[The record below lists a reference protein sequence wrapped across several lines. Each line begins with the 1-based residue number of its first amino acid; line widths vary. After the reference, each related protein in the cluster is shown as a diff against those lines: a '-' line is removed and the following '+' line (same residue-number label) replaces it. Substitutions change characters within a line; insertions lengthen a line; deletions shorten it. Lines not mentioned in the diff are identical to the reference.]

1 MDFAFSRR
9 GLFQGTAAV
18 GGALAVSAS
27 SAGPVENI
35 RAARHPG
42 WVFGRMTG
50 AEALCEALLAEHVGC
65 VYGIPGAQENEL
77 WDTFK
82 EKNIPYLLV
91 THEFSAA
98 CMADGYAR
106 STGKPGVLCVVPGP
120 GVTNSLTGLGE
131 ALLDSS
137 PVVAIVGDVG
147 NGDKAKP
154 FQVHSLNQ
162 VDLLKPV
169 CKCVYPVQTVS
180 QIAAAVRQAFVTAQQ
195 GEPGPVA
202 VVIPY
207 NLFIEAHDYRTPPPA
222 IPAPPFDEA
231 AFEKSLAFLADK
243 KHRVGIYAGVGCM
256 EHAATLTA
264 VAELLQAPVAT
275 SVSGKGA
282 ISESHALAV
291 GWGFGAHASE
301 VAEKTFARDPKH
313 PLKSGVD
320 TLLAIGVK
328 FSEVSTGYYGNP
340 QPKHVVHVDA
350 NSCNL
355 GRVLKTDVCVHADAG
370 IYLGR
375 LLACADRLRRAEDPW
390 LVNHIRTLKAD
401 NAKELCATLAE
412 PRVPLVARK
421 AECGVDPLA
430 TVAALRKVLPEDA
443 MLFTDVSVTEHL
455 AAEHFRVCRARTYF
469 NPVDNQAMGWSI
481 PAAIGAQRVHHGKT
495 VATLTGDGCL
505 LMSALEITTAAREHL
520 PVKFVILD
528 DQAYHYMQML
538 QLPAYLRTTATILT
552 RLDYKSLAQ
561 AFGVAY
567 LEVNAVGELE
577 AKLRGAVCHA
587 GPVLVRVSTDY
598 SKRKV
603 RWVDAV
609 RARYTKELTAAQK
622 SRFLARIGS
631 RAVQLEKKND

>member
-18 GGALAVSAS
+18 GGALVAAG
-27 SAGPVENI
+27 AGQGGPVQHI
-35 RAARHPG
+35 RAAKHPG
-42 WVFGRMTG
+42 WVFGKMTG
-50 AEALCEALLAEHVGC
+50 AEALAEALVLEGVGC

-82 EKNIPYLLV
+82 EKGVPYLLV

-106 STGKPGVLCVVPGP
+106 STGRPGVLCVVPGP

-137 PVVAIVGDVG
+137 PVVAIVGDVA
-147 NGDKAKP
+147 NGENAKP

-162 VDLLKPV
+162 IELLKPV
-169 CKCVYPVQTVS
+169 CKCVYPVQSVG
-180 QIAAAVRQAFVTAQQ
+180 QIAAAVRQAFVTAQH

-202 VVIPY
+202 VVVPY

-222 IPAPPFDEA
+222 APDPTFDEA
-231 AFEKSLAFLADK
+231 AFERALPFLADQK
-243 KHRVGIYAGVGCM
+243 SRVGIYAGAGCM
-256 EHAATLTA
+256 NFSAELTA

-275 SVSGKGA
+275 SVSGRGA
-282 ISESHALAV
+282 INECHPLAV
-291 GWGFGAHASE
+291 GWGFGPHAST
-301 VAEKTFARDPKH
+301 VAETVFSGEKKH
-313 PLKSGVD
+313 PVKSGVD
-320 TLLAIGVK
+320 TVLAVGVK

-350 NSCNL
+350 NHCNL
-355 GRVLKTDVCVHADAG
+355 GRVLRTDVCVHADAG
-370 IYLGR
+370 VFFGR
-375 LLACADRLRRAEDPW
+375 LLACADRLRRPEDKW
-390 LVNHIRTLKAD
+390 LVNQIRGLKAEA
-401 NAKELCATLAE
+401 AKQLCNI
-412 PRVPLVARK
+412 PDGK
-421 AECGVDPLA
+421 CGVDPLA

-443 MLFTDVSVTEHL
+443 LLFTDVSVTEHL
-455 AAEHFRVCRARTYF
+455 AAEHFRVTQPRTYF
-469 NPVDNQAMGWSI
+469 NPVDNQAMGWSV
-481 PAAIGAQRVHHGKT
+481 PAAIGAQRVHPGRT

-505 LMSALEITTAAREHL
+505 LMSALEITTSAREHL

-552 RLDYKSLAQ
+552 RLDYKALAA

-567 LEVNAVGELE
+567 TEVISTAELE
-577 AKLRGAVCHA
+577 PKLRGAVAHP
-587 GPVLVRVSTDY
+587 GPVLVRVATDY
-598 SKRKV
+598 GKRSV

-609 RARYTKELTAAQK
+609 RARYTKELTPAQK
-622 SRFLARIGS
+622 ARFLARIGS
-631 RAVQLEKKND
+631 RVVHSDKAND

>member
-9 GLFQGTAAV
+9 GLFQGAAAV
-18 GGALAVSAS
+18 GGALATGAA
-27 SAGPVENI
+27 SAGPVEKV
-35 RAARHPG
+35 RAANHPG

-50 AEALCEALLAEHVGC
+50 AEALASALVAEGVGC

-77 WDTFK
+77 WDTLK
-82 EKNIPYLLV
+82 EKGVPYLLV

-137 PVVAIVGDVG
+137 PVVAIVGDVA
-147 NGDKAKP
+147 NGEKARP
-154 FQVHSLNQ
+154 FQVHALNQ
-162 VDLLKPV
+162 VELLKPV
-169 CKCVYPVQTVS
+169 CKCVYPVQNVN

-202 VVIPY
+202 VVVPY
-207 NLFIEAHDYRTPPPA
+207 NLFIEVHDFRTPPPA
-222 IPAPPFDEA
+222 VPAPPFDTI
-231 AFEKSLAFLADK
+231 AFERALPFLMDK
-243 KHRVGIYAGVGCM
+243 KHRVGIYAGAGCM
-256 EHAATLTA
+256 NYSAELAA

-275 SVSGKGA
+275 SVSGRGI
-282 ISESHALAV
+282 ISDCHPLAV
-291 GWGFGAHASE
+291 GWGFGPHASE
-301 VAEKTFARDPKH
+301 VAEKTFARDKKH

-340 QPKHVVHVDA
+340 QPKHVIHVDA
-350 NSCNL
+350 NPCNL
-355 GRVLKTDVCVHADAG
+355 GRILKTDVSVHADAG
-370 IYLGR
+370 IFLGR
-375 LLACADRLRRAEDPW
+375 LLACGDKLQRAEDKW
-390 LVNHIRTLKAD
+390 IVNHIRGLKAD
-401 NAKELCATLAE
+401 AAKQLCAI
-412 PRVPLVARK
+412 PQPK
-421 AECGVDPLA
+421 CGVDPLA
-430 TVAALRKVLPEDA
+430 TVAALRKLLPEDA
-443 MLFTDVSVTEHL
+443 LLFTDVSVTEHL
-455 AAEHFRVCRARTYF
+455 AAEHIRVRQPRTYF

-481 PAAIGAQRVHHGKT
+481 PAALGAQRVHHGKT

-505 LMSALEITTAAREHL
+505 LMSALEITTAARENL

-538 QLPAYLRTTATILT
+538 QKPAYLRTTATILT
-552 RLDYKSLAQ
+552 RLDYEALAK

-567 LEVNAVGELE
+567 AEITSHADLEP
-577 AKLRGAVCHA
+577 KLRGALCHN
-587 GPVLVRVSTDY
+587 GPVLVRVLTNYND
-598 SKRKV
+598 RHV

-609 RARYTKELTAAQK
+609 RARYTKELSAAQK
-622 SRFLARIGS
+622 ARFLARIGS
-631 RAVQLEKKND
+631 RAVQLEKQND

>member
-18 GGALAVSAS
+18 GSALAAS
-27 SAGPVENI
+27 RAGAGPIQQV
-35 RAARHPG
+35 RAQKHPG
-42 WVFGRMTG
+42 WVFGKMTG
-50 AEALCEALLAEHVGC
+50 AEALAEALLVEGVGC

-77 WDTFK
+77 WDTLK
-82 EKNIPYLLV
+82 EKGVPYLLV

-106 STGKPGVLCVVPGP
+106 STGRPGVLCVVPGP

-131 ALLDSS
+131 ALLDSA

-147 NGDKAKP
+147 NGEKAKP

-162 VDLLKPV
+162 VELLKPV
-169 CKCVYPVQTVS
+169 CKCVYPVQTVG
-180 QIAAAVRQAFVTAQQ
+180 QIAAAVRQAFVTAVQ

-202 VVIPY
+202 VVVPY
-207 NLFIEAHDYRTPPPA
+207 NLFIEVHDFRTPPPA
-222 IPAPPFDEA
+222 EPALPFDEA
-231 AFEKSLAFLADK
+231 AFERALPFLADQK
-243 KHRVGIYAGVGCM
+243 SRVGIYAGAGCM
-256 EHAATLTA
+256 NYSAELTA

-275 SVSGKGA
+275 SVSGKGV
-282 ISESHALAV
+282 ISECHPLAV
-291 GWGFGAHASE
+291 GWGFGPHASE
-301 VAEKTFARDPKH
+301 VAEKVFAGEAKH

-328 FSEVSTGYYGNP
+328 FSEVSTGYYGDP
-340 QPKHVVHVDA
+340 QPKRVVHVDA
-350 NSCNL
+350 NQCNL

-370 IYLGR
+370 VFLGR
-375 LLACADRLRRAEDPW
+375 LLACADKLRRAEDKW
-390 LVNHIRTLKAD
+390 LVNSIRALKAES
-401 NAKELCATLAE
+401 AKQLCDI
-412 PRVPLVARK
+412 PQPK
-421 AECGVDPLA
+421 CGADPLA
-430 TVAALRKVLPEDA
+430 VVAALRKVLPEDA
-443 MLFTDVSVTEHL
+443 LLFTDVSVTEHL
-455 AAEHFRVCRARTYF
+455 AAEHIRTVHPRTYF

-481 PAAIGAQRVHHGKT
+481 PAAIGAQRVHYGKT

-505 LMSALEITTAAREHL
+505 LMSALEITTASREHL

-552 RLDYKSLAQ
+552 RLDYKALAQ

-567 LEVNAVGELE
+567 TEVVSHADLE
-577 AKLRGAVCHA
+577 AKLRGALCHD
-587 GPVLVRVSTDY
+587 GPVLIRVATDY
-598 SKRKV
+598 GNRKI
-603 RWVDAV
+603 RWVEAV

-622 SRFLARIGS
+622 ARFLARIGS
-631 RAVQLEKKND
+631 RAVQLDKKND